1 MSEATPRPWKALSGM
16 IVNQPKIICILGDEL
31 YVTANSSRGD
41 SIADQNLIVRA
52 CNAHDTL
59 VAACEAIAAHIDPD
73 APAPTTTRREAMLQ
87 LRAALALA
95 RGEK

>member
-1 MSEATPRPWKALSGM
+1 MIEATPRPWQEPFHNESPVGGEWVIPGVGM
-16 IVNQPKIICILGDEL
+16 FFLKPDAEL
-31 YVTANSSRGD
+31 ARSAANSFD
-41 SIADQNLIVRA
+41 A
-52 CNAHDTL
+52 L

-95 RGEK
+95 KGGGT